1 MSKRGGSADK
11 RLSSYA
17 NKKRRLRFY
26 TNDPTCQHCGRLTQ
40 HPKGYVIDHIQAL
53 CNGGTDTD
61 DNLQLLCHDCHDKK
75 TAKDLGYEYRE
86 RVTIGLDGWPV
97 E

>member
-11 RLSSYA
+11 RRSGTALQ
-17 NKKRRLRFY
+17 KLRLRMY
-26 TNDPTCQHCGRLTQ
+26 TTNPCCNSCGRLTK
-40 HPKGYVIDHIQAL
+40 HPEGYVLDHIKAL
-53 CNGGTDTD
+53 CNGGRDTD